1 MFIAPVLAI
10 FFLVAVVL
18 AALLAVG
25 FGIAIC
31 RGVLRDRRHRGAT

>member
-1 MFIAPVLAI
+1 MFFDPVLAM
-10 FFLVAVVL
+10 FFLVAVVV

-31 RGVLRDRRHRGAT
+31 RGVFSERRHRGTT